1 MPCVPLQS
9 LTAFFKFFLML
20 ERCSGT
26 RYIADPRPAGW
37 TEQTI
42 SFPSTGSPGWSSVG
56 SGPHLCLFHHASFW
70 RMKQSASPD
79 LSSSPHFLSRG
90 HCLIQIPFSSLTNIC
105 SLQGPGAE
113 NRWMLQ
119 DDLNKLS
126 FTCPS
131 LLPFFPLFFLFKW
144 VPPLLQNG

>member
-42 SFPSTGSPGWSSVG
+42 SFPSQVQGARAGLQLEVVLT
-56 SGPHLCLFHHASFW
+56 CA
-70 RMKQSASPD
+70 
-79 LSSSPHFLSRG
+79 
-90 HCLIQIPFSSLTNIC
+90 FSTMPAF
-105 SLQGPGAE
+105 GG
-113 NRWMLQ
+113 
-119 DDLNKLS
+119 
-126 FTCPS
+126 
-131 LLPFFPLFFLFKW
+131 
-144 VPPLLQNG
+144 